1 MSIIKYQ
8 FQHPS
13 IFKLLALKYQT
24 TYNSIMTIH
33 TYMFSYYIAINLTY
47 IAINMYISLIQ
58 IITLY
63 SYISI
68 SNHLSVNLF
77 IIVRFSKTSLE
88 NLKRPR

>member
-33 TYMFSYYIAINLTY
+33 TYMFPYYIAINLTY

-58 IITLY
+58 VITLY
-63 SYISI
+63 ID
-68 SNHLSVNLF
+68 
-77 IIVRFSKTSLE
+77 KQP
-88 NLKRPR
+88 LKCESFYNSQIF